1 LCHLD
6 GPAFGS
12 QHKLRQSTISTE
24 YRIRQIAELQNFL
37 FCTSFGQTSKS
48 ALLMIDSTTLKVVQ
62 EVPFEPDFLP
72 SALVVAESSIFVGL
86 THLSPDEL
94 KKTQP
99 ESGNIIKYI
108 FDGAELIRETQC
120 ESFGSVM
127 DLAYNPETRLLFAG
141 INSKIVAF
149 DTDLQRLNEV
159 QG

>member
-1 LCHLD
+1 MCHLD

-12 QHKLRQSTISTE
+12 QYKLRQSTISTE
-24 YRIRQIAELQNFL
+24 YRVRQIAELQNFL

-108 FDGAELIRETQC
+108 FDGAELIR
-120 ESFGSVM
+120 
-127 DLAYNPETRLLFAG
+127 
-141 INSKIVAF
+141 
-149 DTDLQRLNEV
+149 
-159 QG
+159 